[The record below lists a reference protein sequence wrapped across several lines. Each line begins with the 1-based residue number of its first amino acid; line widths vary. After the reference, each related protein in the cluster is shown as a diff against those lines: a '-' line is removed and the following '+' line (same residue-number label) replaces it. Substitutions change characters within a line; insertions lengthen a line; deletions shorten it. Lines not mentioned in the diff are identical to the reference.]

1 MSLTNI
7 LTGNNQINRQIRLL
21 RPAIGA
27 IIRGNVRPLIGYFSY
42 LSLEKNIKAKLLESF
57 AGEFETL
64 STVLYYCG
72 FYSGSQI
79 LSLLALEKPIIVEF
93 PDMCKLYIRHLID
106 FACGGLYYELE
117 TFKFVMKQ
125 IKNCKVFVDV
135 GANIGGYAI
144 RAAKYCKVYA
154 IEPLPRNYK
163 ILKINEKL
171 NNVKINSFNIAA
183 GNKNGKVKL
192 YYKIGD
198 WGGPSIKR
206 ELNEF
211 IEVEMKP
218 LDEIINEE
226 SIDLIK
232 IDVEGAEDLV
242 LEGARNCLRRTKM
255 VIIEKNKES
264 FPNAY
269 KILKEEGF
277 RPKEI
282 LDRCNILFIK
292 NENIEIY

>member
-1 MSLTNI
+1 MKKPYIIFKFLDGTTFLLFNVEDFISASLSNE
-7 LTGNNQINRQIRLL
+7 
-21 RPAIGA
+21 P
-27 IIRGNVRPLIGYFSY
+27 
-42 LSLEKNIKAKLLESF
+42 
-57 AGEFETL
+57 
-64 STVLYYCG
+64 
-72 FYSGSQI
+72 
-79 LSLLALEKPIIVEF
+79 
-93 PDMCKLYIRHLID
+93 
-106 FACGGLYYELE
+106 E
-117 TFKFVMKQ
+117 TFKFIMKQ
-125 IKNCKVFVDV
+125 IKNSKVFIDV

-192 YYKIGD
+192 YYEQGD
-198 WGGPSIKR
+198 YIRPSIKYLR
-206 ELNEF
+206 SNFMEL
-211 IEVEMKP
+211 EMKL

-255 VIIEKNKES
+255 LIIEYQKHSILNV
-264 FPNAY
+264 Y
-269 KILKEEGF
+269 KLLKEEGF
-277 RPKEI
+277 SYKKI
-282 LDRCNILFIK
+282 LDNNILFTK
-292 NENIEIY
+292 NV

>member
-1 MSLTNI
+1 MKKSY
-7 LTGNNQINRQIRLL
+7 
-21 RPAIGA
+21 
-27 IIRGNVRPLIGYFSY
+27 IIF
-42 LSLEKNIKAKLLESF
+42 K
-57 AGEFETL
+57 
-64 STVLYYCG
+64 
-72 FYSGSQI
+72 
-79 LSLLALEKPIIVEF
+79 F
-93 PDMCKLYIRHLID
+93 PDKTTFLLFNIGDIISPSLSD
-106 FACGGLYYELE
+106 EPG
-117 TFKFVMKQ
+117 TFKFIMKQ
-125 IKNCKVFVDV
+125 IKVSKVFIDV
-135 GANIGGYAI
+135 GANVGGYSI

>member
-1 MSLTNI
+1 MNTIAKMFQRAIEFTKFAFEKRNRPIEKMLFIIMLYLLKIFMKKPYIIFKFLDGTTFLLFNVGDFISASLSNE
-7 LTGNNQINRQIRLL
+7 
-21 RPAIGA
+21 P
-27 IIRGNVRPLIGYFSY
+27 
-42 LSLEKNIKAKLLESF
+42 
-57 AGEFETL
+57 
-64 STVLYYCG
+64 
-72 FYSGSQI
+72 
-79 LSLLALEKPIIVEF
+79 
-93 PDMCKLYIRHLID
+93 
-106 FACGGLYYELE
+106 E
-117 TFKFVMKQ
+117 TFKFIMKQ

-171 NNVKINSFNIAA
+171 NNAKVNSFNIAA

-192 YYKIGD
+192 YYTQGNY
-198 WGGPSIKR
+198 GTSSIKQ
-206 ELNEF
+206 EQNYF
-211 IEVEMKP
+211 VEVEMKP

-292 NENIEIY
+292 NENIETY

>member
-1 MSLTNI
+1 MH
-7 LTGNNQINRQIRLL
+7 Q
-21 RPAIGA
+21 
-27 IIRGNVRPLIGYFSY
+27 V
-42 LSLEKNIKAKLLESF
+42 KNSK
-57 AGEFETL
+57 T
-64 STVLYYCG
+64 
-72 FYSGSQI
+72 
-79 LSLLALEKPIIVEF
+79 
-93 PDMCKLYIRHLID
+93 
-106 FACGGLYYELE
+106 
-117 TFKFVMKQ
+117 
-125 IKNCKVFVDV
+125 FVDV

-198 WGGPSIKR
+198 WGKPSIKR
-206 ELNEF
+206 EFNEF

-232 IDVEGAEDLV
+232 IDVEGVEDLV
-242 LEGARNCLRRTKM
+242 LEGARNLLNRTKM
-255 VIIEKNKES
+255 IIIEKNKES
-264 FPNAY
+264 FSNAY

>member
-1 MSLTNI
+1 MNTIAKMFQRAIEFTKFAFEKRNRPIEKMLFIIIFLNKIFMKKPYIIFKFLDGTSFLLFNVGDFISASLSNE
-7 LTGNNQINRQIRLL
+7 
-21 RPAIGA
+21 P
-27 IIRGNVRPLIGYFSY
+27 
-42 LSLEKNIKAKLLESF
+42 
-57 AGEFETL
+57 
-64 STVLYYCG
+64 
-72 FYSGSQI
+72 
-79 LSLLALEKPIIVEF
+79 
-93 PDMCKLYIRHLID
+93 
-106 FACGGLYYELE
+106 E

-192 YYKIGD
+192 YYTPGN
-198 WGGPSIKR
+198 WGISSIKY
-206 ELNEF
+206 EQKAF

-218 LDEIINEE
+218 LDKIINEE
-226 SIDLIK
+226 SIDLTK

-255 VIIEKNKES
+255 LIIEYHKHSIFNV
-264 FPNAY
+264 Y

-277 RPKEI
+277 SYKKI
-282 LDRCNILFIK
+282 LDNNILFTK
-292 NENIEIY
+292 SV

>member
-1 MSLTNI
+1 MLLIDLLIRNSKI
-7 LTGNNQINRQIRLL
+7 YREIRLL

-27 IIRGNVRPLIGYFSY
+27 IIKGDIKPLLTFLRYLTLKNNVTDKDAGILILAFYFGGY
-42 LSLEKNIKAKLLESF
+42 NIS
-57 AGEFETL
+57 
-64 STVLYYCG
+64 V
-72 FYSGSQI
+72 QV
-79 LSLLALEKPIIVEF
+79 LSLLLKERPVIFETFDK
-93 PDMCKLYIRHLID
+93 CKFYINHRSELINI
-106 FACGGLYYELE
+106 GLYYHEPE
-117 TFKFVMKQ
+117 TFKFIMKQ

-135 GANIGGYAI
+135 GANIGGYSI
-144 RAAKYCKVYA
+144 RAAKYCKVYS

-192 YYKIGD
+192 YYKPGA
-198 WGGPSIKR
+198 WGLPSLKHIQK
-206 ELNEF
+206 EF

-242 LEGARNCLRRTKM
+242 LEGARDCLKKTK
-255 VIIEKNKES
+255 NGD
-264 FPNAY
+264 Y
-269 KILKEEGF
+269 
-277 RPKEI
+277 
-282 LDRCNILFIK
+282 
-292 NENIEIY
+292 

>member
-1 MSLTNI
+1 MKPKRSHSLIFLINLMNFLI
-7 LTGNNQINRQIRLL
+7 LRK
-21 RPAIGA
+21 P
-27 IIRGNVRPLIGYFSY
+27 PLNYSASPLNYLVSY
-42 LSLEKNIKAKLLESF
+42 LSTIHFRILYLFIQKLQKNF
-57 AGEFETL
+57 
-64 STVLYYCG
+64 
-72 FYSGSQI
+72 
-79 LSLLALEKPIIVEF
+79 IIINNF
-93 PDMCKLYIRHLID
+93 LIRDDGDYFNTICMVH
-106 FACGGLYYELE
+106 EPK
-117 TFKFVMKQ
+117 TFKFIMKQ

-135 GANIGGYAI
+135 GANIGGYSI

-192 YYKIGD
+192 YYEPGA
-198 WGGPSIKR
+198 WGLPSLKHIQK
-206 ELNEF
+206 EF

-242 LEGARNCLRRTKM
+242 LEGARDCLKRTKM
-255 VIIEKNKES
+255 VIIEISES
-264 FPNAY
+264 FPKAY

-277 RPKEI
+277 KLIKI
-282 LDRCNILFIK
+282 LDRIPGNIVFIK
-292 NENIEIY
+292 TTSN

>member
-1 MSLTNI
+1 
-7 LTGNNQINRQIRLL
+7 
-21 RPAIGA
+21 
-27 IIRGNVRPLIGYFSY
+27 
-42 LSLEKNIKAKLLESF
+42 
-57 AGEFETL
+57 
-64 STVLYYCG
+64 
-72 FYSGSQI
+72 
-79 LSLLALEKPIIVEF
+79 
-93 PDMCKLYIRHLID
+93 
-106 FACGGLYYELE
+106 
-117 TFKFVMKQ
+117 MKQ

-135 GANIGGYAI
+135 GANIGGYSI
-144 RAAKYCKVYA
+144 RTAKYCKVYA

-192 YYKIGD
+192 YYTARK
-198 WGGPSIKR
+198 WHKPSIKH
-206 ELNEF
+206 EQNYF
-211 IEVEMKP
+211 AEVEMKP

-226 SIDLIK
+226 SIDLMK

-242 LEGARNCLRRTKM
+242 LEGARNLLKRTKM

-264 FPNAY
+264 FSNAY